1 MKKEINVNA
10 LASQIMFKINDQQL
24 NEVNQ
29 EIEKIEKYLDI
40 LNKIDTTNV
49 SEMIYPLDEY
59 TTFLRDDENIHII
72 ERDRLLSNSE
82 NVIEGHL
89 VLPKVVK

>member
-10 LASQIMFKINDQQL
+10 LASQIMFKLNDEQL
-24 NEVNQ
+24 IEVNQ
-29 EIEKIEKYLDI
+29 EIEKFEKYLDI

-59 TTFLRDDENIHII
+59 TTFLRDDENVHII

>member
-10 LASQIMFKINDQQL
+10 LASQIMFKLNDEQL
-24 NEVNQ
+24 IEVNQ
-29 EIEKIEKYLDI
+29 EIEKFEKYLDI